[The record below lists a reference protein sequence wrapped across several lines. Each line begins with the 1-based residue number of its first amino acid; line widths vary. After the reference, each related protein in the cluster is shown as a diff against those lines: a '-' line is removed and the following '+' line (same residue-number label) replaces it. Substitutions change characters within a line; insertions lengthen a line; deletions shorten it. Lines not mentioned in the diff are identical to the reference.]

1 MTAKFTKRGFSI
13 MTSTLTEKMKKCF
26 FRDLTRRRVFVTIGL
41 LIIFS
46 ISPAFADDMLLQS
59 PDIDTDWVFD
69 SDSDEITDKTLE
81 QFGMAIIAIQQVQ
94 QQANDFIENTIDDS
108 PLTEE
113 RFIEIYTMQANDPET
128 VSESFKQEDIAA
140 FSATMEEITT
150 IQTSAQQEMVVS
162 VQDSGFEVEDFNEL
176 SVTIQED
183 PELLTRLEKLFGPQ
197 E

>member
-1 MTAKFTKRGFSI
+1 MMSTSTKRQNKR
-13 MTSTLTEKMKKCF
+13 LPRC
-26 FRDLTRRRVFVTIGL
+26 FVTSWGVVTIALL
-41 LIIFS
+41 LIFTVT
-46 ISPAFADDMLLQS
+46 PAFADDMLLQS

-69 SDSDEITDKTLE
+69 SDSDEITDKALE

-94 QQANDFIENTIDDS
+94 QQANDFIENTIEDS

-113 RFIEIYTMQANDPET
+113 RFIEIYTMQTNDPES
-128 VSESFKQEDIAA
+128 VPEAFGQEEITA
-140 FSATMEEITT
+140 FSAAMEEITT
-150 IQTSAQQEMVVS
+150 IQAATQQEMVVS

-183 PELLTRLEKLFGPQ
+183 PELLTRLEELFSPQ